1 MKNLTLRYGLTLMVG
16 IFIGGII
23 ITGLQEQ
30 GQERRLEA
38 PGVMGHQ
45 TATAPASGYV
55 LKYGEGEVTSP
66 AGDGL
71 YITKASP
78 RTGTQGVVMFYDE
91 ETGGETSGIHYHT
104 KADEFFYVLQGR
116 GVIRIGDQD
125 TDIEAGDTV
134 VVLVGEDHRI
144 TSSEDDPLRVVYF
157 LDRPGL
163 EEQFRLK
170 LDRKTMTLQEF
181 NAIVEQFGTVYKSF
195 E

>member
-1 MKNLTLRYGLTLMVG
+1 M
-16 IFIGGII
+16 
-23 ITGLQEQ
+23 
-30 GQERRLEA
+30 
-38 PGVMGHQ
+38 
-45 TATAPASGYV
+45 
-55 LKYGEGEVTSP
+55 
-66 AGDGL
+66 